1 MTTYKHTP
9 QQVTLT
15 DTHLNITSLVGP
27 MSMELLPPPGS
38 TSPAGGPFFQR
49 LKQHAAAFSP
59 PSSSPSSSGSG
70 GPNPVSAAKRANP
83 KYPFCEM
90 APHGLSLMEFG
101 ALSFLAYLEK
111 ESPSFQ
117 TFFEA
122 AFDPAEWTIMRAPEP
137 RPHGAVFLDAY
148 NRRMNLSVVAT
159 RGTNPRNLF
168 DVFQVGFLGLVGLG
182 WSDGGALLILGLGST
197 SAPDI
202 YKWKTHRTW
211 CSSTAPSAGTWSGR
225 CVWMDAGVVRVRISM
240 HAG

>member
-1 MTTYKHTP
+1 M
-9 QQVTLT
+9 T

-49 LKQHAAAFSP
+49 LKQHAATFSP
-59 PSSSPSSSGSG
+59 SSSSPSSSSG
-70 GPNPVSAAKRANP
+70 QNPVSAAKRANP

-90 APHGLSLMEFG
+90 APHGLSLMEYG

-111 ESPSFQ
+111 DSRSFQ

-168 DVFQVGFLGLVGLG
+168 DVFQVGFGVGG
-182 WSDGGALLILGLGST
+182 IGMG
-197 SAPDI
+197 
-202 YKWKTHRTW
+202 
-211 CSSTAPSAGTWSGR
+211 
-225 CVWMDAGVVRVRISM
+225 
-240 HAG
+240 